1 MTAKAAT
8 DPAVHGTRTVERA
21 LALLAEVAAND
32 GLSLAEVARR
42 VGLSPPTALRLLR
55 TLESG
60 EYVVRDGHGAYHG
73 GSHLIQ
79 IAATYM
85 GSIPLYRLA
94 DRHLTE
100 LRDQTGET
108 SYLGVFGP
116 GSTCLYARLA
126 ESDHAIRHV
135 SWLGKTVPLGGTAIG
150 AALLGHCNRRGYV
163 STRHT
168 MEDNTTA
175 IAAPVYWPV
184 NTVTA
189 ALSVVG
195 PTFRISEAK
204 MRSIGQLVVA
214 HADELA
220 NELGMPAQSA
230 GVAGGRWGRKSLT
243 SH

>member
-1 MTAKAAT
+1 MPAEVTADT
-8 DPAVHGTRTVERA
+8 VIRRTRTVERA

-32 GLSLAEVARR
+32 GLSLAEAARR
-42 VGLSPPTALRLLR
+42 AGLSPATALRLLR
-55 TLESG
+55 TLESA
-60 EYVVRDGHGAYHG
+60 EYVVRDSHGAYHG
-73 GSHLIQ
+73 GSYLIQ

-85 GSIPLYRLA
+85 GSVPLYRLA

-100 LRDQTGET
+100 LRDRTSET
-108 SYLGVFGP
+108 SYLGVTGP

-135 SWLGKTVPLGGTAIG
+135 SWLGKTVPLNGTAIG
-150 AALLGHCNRRGYV
+150 AALLDRCNRRGYV
-163 STRHT
+163 ATRHT

-184 NTVTA
+184 NTVAA

-204 MRSIGQLVVA
+204 MRSIGKLVVA
-214 HADELA
+214 HAGELA
-220 NELGMPAQSA
+220 KELGIPAQSIDIA
-230 GVAGGRWGRKSLT
+230 SP
-243 SH
+243 